1 MLFIKSFS
9 NYTEFQEIFGVR
21 VFGEEKARKNKI
33 LLALLKDKAVH
44 KRAIESGDFTLL
56 SIKNMV
62 DLKNVCIKK
71 LHESGAKSSKLR
83 YEVNLL
89 GVTYFSDIYSLDSM
103 NGICED
109 GSPNAVRY
117 FNNENSR
124 PWKMKCGKFYK
135 KLIECTKF
143 GKSLPQEV
151 VTYLC
156 EEFARDWQAYSIG
169 KLPKNK
175 LYVNDNFSDIYD
187 SSRLKGYDEDSDAF
201 VSCMVNKDLHSFYKD
216 AVTAKAAYL
225 EDEDGMIIARCIV
238 WPEVYDK
245 EGNRYRYAERQYAVG
260 CNDVYKQALIDAL
273 IQAGEIDCY
282 KKIGAACSDASS
294 IIDIHGNS
302 LADKDFHID
311 CDLDWDDIL
320 SYQDTFKWY
329 SMYHHKA
336 YNYEAGDYSLDV
348 TEGSLDAS
356 ENGDEEEPDEYDSYH
371 DRDAW
376 EVCTC
381 YYHGNEETVDIEERE
396 DFVRFND
403 KWYHEDDVV
412 TCPKCGE
419 KMLNPAYYDEDD
431 DVYESS
437 ITGKGYCCEDC
448 RDEAELEYKKEH
460 WHYSDYD
467 DEYYLY
473 ANDITTY
480 RCYNCITQEYE
491 DKTISKESLFEL
503 IERGDFHEWGG
514 MYFDAINEEVG
525 KPIGCEDLIEFNFA
539 AA

>member
-9 NYTEFQEIFGVR
+9 NYAEFQEIFGVR

-33 LLALLKDKAVH
+33 LLALLKDKETH
-44 KRAIESGDFTLL
+44 KRAIATGDYTLL
-56 SIKNMV
+56 SIRNMV
-62 DLKNVCIKK
+62 DLRNICMRK
-71 LHESGAKSSKLR
+71 LHESGAKSKKLT
-83 YEVNLL
+83 YQLNLL
-89 GVTYFSDIYSLDSM
+89 GVTYYSDIYSLDSM
-103 NGICED
+103 KGICED
-109 GSPNAVRY
+109 GTPNAVRY
-117 FNNENSR
+117 VNHENNR
-124 PWKMKCGKFYK
+124 AWKMKCGKFYK

-187 SSRLKGYDEDSDAF
+187 SSRLKGYDEKSDCF
-201 VSCMVNKDLHSFYKD
+201 ISCMVDKDLWRFYKD
-216 AVTAKAAYL
+216 SVTAKAAYL
-225 EDEDGMIIARCIV
+225 EDEDGMIIARCIIF
-238 WPEVYDK
+238 PEVYDEDGK
-245 EGNRYRYAERQYAVG
+245 VWRYAERQYSYM

-282 KKIGAACSDASS
+282 KKIGAACSDSTA
-294 IIDIHGNS
+294 IVDINGNS
-302 LADKDFHID
+302 LADKKFHID
-311 CDLDWDDIL
+311 CDLDWEDIL
-320 SYQDTFKWY
+320 SYQDSFKWY

-336 YNYEAGDYSLDV
+336 YNYEAGDYTLDV

-356 ENGDEEEPDEYDSYH
+356 ENNDDDEPDEWDSYH
-371 DRDAW
+371 ERNAW

-381 YYHGNEETVDIEERE
+381 YYHGNEETVDIECRE
-396 DFVRFND
+396 DFVRFHD

-412 TCPKCGE
+412 TCPKCGT
-419 KMLNPAYYDEDD
+419 KMLNPEYYDEDD
-431 DVYESS
+431 DVYASS
-437 ITGKGYCCEDC
+437 ITGKGYCCETC
-448 RDEAELEYKKEH
+448 RDEAEEEYKKEH

-467 DEYYLY
+467 DDYYLY

-480 RCYNCITQEYE
+480 RRYNCITFEYE

-503 IERGDFHEWGG
+503 IEKGEIHEWGG
-514 MYFDAINEEVG
+514 MYFDVINEEVG
-525 KPIGCEDLIEFNFA
+525 KPIGYEDLIEFNFA
-539 AA
+539 A